1 MGFALLG
8 CLCLDIIANMV
19 SMKIILIVASVA
31 FSSVYA
37 SPAYVISARQI
48 DAKISKANTTTVAST
63 TTPDPT
69 TTPPPT
75 TTPAPTTTSEPTTT
89 PAPTTTPDKTTTNE
103 ETTAKTEG
111 TTEEGTTKEIPTTT
125 TTPTSGSMRPM
136 AGNMIQISTLF
147 FAYLLLKLF

>member
-8 CLCLDIIANMV
+8 CLCMGIIANMV

-31 FSSVYA
+31 FSSVYS

-48 DAKISKANTTTVAST
+48 DAKIAKANTTTVAPT

-69 TTPPPT
+69 TTPP
-75 TTPAPTTTSEPTTT
+75 PTTT

-111 TTEEGTTKEIPTTT
+111 TTEEVTTTSEPTTT
-125 TTPTSGSMRPM
+125 
-136 AGNMIQISTLF
+136 
-147 FAYLLLKLF
+147 